1 MAGYSGTPQAKKL
14 GITDRSTVALVGAPP
29 GVIGGLPAGVTVK
42 GQARGKADVVVA
54 FFITKADYERR
65 IGVLGR
71 MIFPSGGL
79 WIAWP
84 KRSSGVDT
92 TMHDEVVRQ
101 VALPLGWSTTR
112 CAPSTTRGRA
122 CGSYGDANCGS
133 DLVGWIRRGE
143 VASGARCARRLGP
156 RWSRS

>member
-14 GITDRSTVALVGAPP
+14 GIVEGSRLALIGEPP
-29 GVIGGLPAGVTVK
+29 GVIEGLPSGVTVTRRVQ
-42 GQARGKADVVVA
+42 GTADVVVA

-92 TMHDEVVRQ
+92 T
-101 VALPLGWSTTR
+101 ST
-112 CAPSTTRGRA
+112 
-122 CGSYGDANCGS
+122 
-133 DLVGWIRRGE
+133 
-143 VASGARCARRLGP
+143 
-156 RWSRS
+156 